1 MYSDRSTTL
10 TVPDWVGCRRHR
22 TAATFCPHPHCLA
35 SLLPSARCSL
45 PTDIHI
51 YTLHVDIRLYRVH
64 KYYSDKY
71 TILVYDIIIQYTY
84 TINKTNCITELYKQT
99 TIQYSTVLTYIIG
112 RIHICSMLQ
121 QQLNNFN
128 LIIIRCK
135 RQCSFS
141 SL

>member
-1 MYSDRSTTL
+1 MIGVQHSLYL
-10 TVPDWVGCRRHR
+10 IELVAGGTVLQQHSAHIHIALLRCFHQRAVP
-22 TAATFCPHPHCLA
+22 CL
-35 SLLPSARCSL
+35 RY
-45 PTDIHI
+45 IHI